1 MIKARVNKNLNIRT
15 KKPEVLPYNNS
26 DNAYYKPGDEI
37 EIAEKVE
44 GEEYKGNK
52 FWYKLT
58 NGTFV
63 WSGGVDATY
72 DDLQVANENNIKTK
86 INYNSMVNLP
96 FELKITQGENV
107 VIAVLDT
114 GCYSSH
120 KDLPNELLP
129 GYDVLSGTNK
139 INDVSTKGHGTFV
152 CGLIAGNTTSNG
164 IIGVAPKVKI
174 IPVRVIENTAV
185 ISSNVLKG
193 LNWLLYNSTITPDII
208 NMSFDFPPGSD
219 KSEFEKLLSLA
230 SSKQILI
237 VAAGQDY
244 NKPAEDGIYY
254 PAKLSNSIAVST
266 MDSSILNNPDF
277 KGINKKINY
286 IVPKYK
292 YYSAHNLKFKQ
303 YYEAEGSSFAT
314 AILTGTLALA
324 LAYKR
329 KFQLEETAI
338 AILNERLP
346 LYVKDQF
353 INNFKIWKT

>member
-1 MIKARVNKNLNIRT
+1 MIKARVNTNLNIRT
-15 KKPEVLPYNNS
+15 EKPEVLPFNNP

-37 EIAEKVE
+37 EIAEKII

-52 FWYKLT
+52 FWYQLT

-72 DDLQVANENNIKTK
+72 VDLQVTNEYNIKAKTD
-86 INYNSMVNLP
+86 YNSMVNLP
-96 FELKITQGENV
+96 LELKITQGENV

-114 GCYSSH
+114 GCYCSH
-120 KDLPNELLP
+120 NDLRNGLLP
-129 GYDVLSGTNK
+129 GYDALSGTNE
-139 INDVSTKGHGTFV
+139 INDDSAKGHGTFV
-152 CGLIAGNTTSNG
+152 CGLIAGNTISNG

-185 ISSNVLKG
+185 VSNNVLKG
-193 LNWLLYNSTITPDII
+193 LYWLLNNSTNTPDII
-208 NMSFDFPPGSD
+208 NMSFDFPPGTD
-219 KSEFEKLLSLA
+219 KSEFEKLMSIA
-230 SSKQILI
+230 SSRQILI
-237 VAAGQDY
+237 VAAAQDY
-244 NKPAEDGIYY
+244 NKPTEDGIYY
-254 PAKLSNSIAVST
+254 PAILSNSIAVST

-292 YYSAHNLKFKQ
+292 YYSAHNLKFMQ
-303 YYEAEGSSFAT
+303 YYEEEGSSFAT

-329 KFQLEETAI
+329 KFQMEETAI

-346 LYVKDQF
+346 LYEKDQF